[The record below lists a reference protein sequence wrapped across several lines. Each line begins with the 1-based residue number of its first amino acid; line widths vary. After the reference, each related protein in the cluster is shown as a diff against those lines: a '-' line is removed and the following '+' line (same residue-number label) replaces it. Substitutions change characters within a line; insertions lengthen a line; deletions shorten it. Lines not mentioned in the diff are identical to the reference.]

1 MTIRTRAQCEAD
13 MLSLVAD
20 ARSAAAEGDMV
31 SYDLDHDLLSDL
43 LLEWQAIPQQR
54 HHQP

>member
-1 MTIRTRAQCEAD
+1 MRTRAQCEAD

-20 ARSAAAEGDMV
+20 ARAAAAENDQV

-43 LLEWQAIPQQR
+43 LLEWQKIPQQR
-54 HHQP
+54 HS